1 MLMLLLSTSLLH
13 LENAVSSLRPSVTE
27 SSPASCSM
35 IGPERPAEREKGQ
48 HHQFTR
54 HNINFAMPL
63 ETIGLIEMQNF
74 PRGVKQLPVSSRR
87 IRGQEMGVNEGK
99 GCRLG

>member
-35 IGPERPAEREKGQ
+35 IGPERPAEGKRV
-48 HHQFTR
+48 
-54 HNINFAMPL
+54 NIISLQGATSILLNNGL
-63 ETIGLIEMQNF
+63 STILLCLW
-74 PRGVKQLPVSSRR
+74 KA
-87 IRGQEMGVNEGK
+87 
-99 GCRLG
+99 LG